1 MKVLVFGTFDILHPG
16 HISFL
21 KQAHEHGE
29 NLVVIVGR
37 DETVKKIKG
46 KYPRNSEDKRL
57 KVVKELD
64 FINKVRLGELG
75 DPYGVIREEKPNII
89 CLGYDQR
96 SFTKD
101 LKNKIKEFEL
111 NTNIVRLEAY
121 KPEKYKSSLL

>member
-21 KQAHEHGE
+21 KQAKKYGN
-29 NLVVIVGR
+29 NLVIVVGR

-46 KYPRNSEDKRL
+46 KYPKNSEDERL
-57 KVVKELD
+57 RAIKELD
-64 FINKVRLGELG
+64 FVDKVRLGGLG
-75 DPYGVIREEKPNII
+75 DPYGAIEEEKPNII

-101 LKNKIKEFEL
+101 LENKIKEFGL
-111 NTNIVRLEAY
+111 NIKVVRLEAY